1 MILPLLL
8 TLTAA
13 PTSQA
18 TALPPSASGA
28 QQAAFRQLLGQGQGS
43 QGLTLGGTPTVG
55 AAGSA
60 LRAHR
65 TLVPGVWQ
73 VFLDDPG
80 TGWQESFLLGIPQ
93 QTESLQPPL
102 LVMFHGAN
110 ISEWDCYVNTTL
122 FQDALDRGWYVVAP
136 LGAQQVNY
144 GIPYAQTN
152 IAYALDF
159 VTNVIPYDPDRVY
172 GIGFSMGGGTLM
184 SYAARH
190 LDPDHPRFAAVIN
203 HTGTVSVAHTY
214 YSVSDTSN
222 FDNELSFGGSPAE
235 FPFLYSRSSVVDVD
249 STTSQ
254 VDPNTDLVRNLTHVA
269 VLNQHADFDPL
280 TYIITQTQVV
290 YAWLSAMV
298 GSETYLLTPP
308 FASHAWS
315 TIDEPTALNFLY
327 SKSLHV
333 PTEGTHRILAD
344 RDAVWHH
351 FRVTQDVPGAFT
363 PFRWTLQGNLN
374 RLTLDQTENLA
385 SVIVD
390 TESAGLNTAVNLE
403 LVLGTG
409 DGTAEEVTLT
419 NYPLQ
424 PQEVLRNGVVMVL
437 GVDWEWHPTAKT
449 VTVHEADASGGPV
462 WKVRP

>member
-1 MILPLLL
+1 M
-8 TLTAA
+8 
-13 PTSQA
+13 
-18 TALPPSASGA
+18 
-28 QQAAFRQLLGQGQGS
+28 
-43 QGLTLGGTPTVG
+43 
-55 AAGSA
+55 
-60 LRAHR
+60 
-65 TLVPGVWQ
+65 
-73 VFLDDPG
+73 
-80 TGWQESFLLGIPQ
+80 
-93 QTESLQPPL
+93 
-102 LVMFHGAN
+102 
-110 ISEWDCYVNTTL
+110 
-122 FQDALDRGWYVVAP
+122 AP

-172 GIGFSMGGGTLM
+172 GIGFSMGGGTVM

-190 LDPDHPRFAAVIN
+190 LDPDHPRFAAIVN
-203 HTGTVSVAHTY
+203 HTGTVSVSHTY
-214 YSVSDTSN
+214 YNVGDTSN
-222 FDNELSFGGSPAE
+222 FDNELTFGGSPAE

-249 STTSQ
+249 ATTSQ
-254 VDPNTDLVRNLTHVA
+254 VDPNTDQARNLTHVP

-280 TYIITQTQVV
+280 SYIVTQTQVV
-290 YAWLSAMV
+290 YAWLNAMA

-308 FASHAWS
+308 FAGHAWS
-315 TIDEPTALNFLY
+315 TIDEPTALDFLY
-327 SKSLHV
+327 SKSLQV

-344 RDAVWHH
+344 RDAAWHH
-351 FRVTQDVPGAFT
+351 FRITQDVAGAFT

-385 SVIVD
+385 SVIID

-409 DGTAEEVTLT
+409 DNTAEEVTLT
-419 NYPLQ
+419 NYSLL
-424 PQEVLRNGVVMVL
+424 PQEVLRNGVVMTL
-437 GVDWEWHPTAKT
+437 GVDWEWHPTAQT